1 MAYFNETYRVFFGYF
16 AVFSS
21 ESHLLCLLSGFS
33 CMSACIAH
41 LLEFFPEDYPDF

>member
-16 AVFSS
+16 AVFSL

-41 LLEFFPEDYPDF
+41 LLEFFPEDF